1 MTSRS
6 PPALK
11 GKSFASEGPHTLQE
25 LSVGL
30 AGGSSSHLVSSLLLS
45 PGSISTD
52 LVRLGA
58 LQPLHVHTSSSFACE
73 YLTPLYLHKEP
84 SEVGASQA
92 DLRGS

>member
-1 MTSRS
+1 MTSGS
-6 PPALK
+6 PPTLK

-30 AGGSSSHLVSSLLLS
+30 AGGSSHLRSSLLLS

-58 LQPLHVHTSSSFACE
+58 LQPLHFHTFSSFACE